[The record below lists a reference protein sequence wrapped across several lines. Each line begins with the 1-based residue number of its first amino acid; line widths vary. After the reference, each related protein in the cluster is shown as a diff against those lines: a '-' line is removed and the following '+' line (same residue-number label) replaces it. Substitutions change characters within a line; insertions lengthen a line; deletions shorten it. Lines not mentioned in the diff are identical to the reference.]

1 MSIRTQHVTAEMHIQ
16 SRKER
21 GEGAEMHIQ
30 SRKGREEGRWLSPW
44 LSPGRESAGR
54 KVQESRMDGWSLGRN
69 AAHRVAKRVKVW
81 IRGSV

>member
-21 GEGAEMHIQ
+21 GEGAETHIQ
-30 SRKGREEGRWLSPW
+30 SRKEREEGRW